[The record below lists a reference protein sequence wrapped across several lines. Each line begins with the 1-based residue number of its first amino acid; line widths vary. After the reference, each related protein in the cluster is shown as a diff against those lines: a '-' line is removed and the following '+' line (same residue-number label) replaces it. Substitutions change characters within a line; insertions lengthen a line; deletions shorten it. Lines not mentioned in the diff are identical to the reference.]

1 MKFSTIFL
9 FISLLLS
16 LSVNA
21 QVTVVEMTTDTIS
34 MFEQEEQS
42 ERSIKSARL
51 AMLASAAFPGVGQQ
65 YLGKSKSALVF
76 FGMEV
81 LSIFGAVF
89 LEKYSRQLE
98 DDAHG
103 YAALHAGVDARGKD
117 ERFWTAVGKFA
128 DMNEYNLNVLLN
140 RENDHLYTSESMS
153 WKWENGELSDEQY
166 RKRYNNFR
174 DASRKIHTA
183 ASICIGAMII
193 NRVISIVDIRASTR
207 YKARQPENFSLK
219 LTPGFS
225 SDFSTVG
232 INISTGF

>member
-1 MKFSTIFL
+1 LKFSKVFL
-9 FISLLLS
+9 FISLMLS

-34 MFEQEEQS
+34 VFEQETQS

-65 YLGKSKSALVF
+65 YLGKSKTALAF

-81 LSIFGAVF
+81 LSIFGAVL

-117 ERFWTAVGKFA
+117 ERFWTAVGRYA
-128 DMNEYNLNVLLN
+128 DMNAYNSDNWSN
-140 RENDHLYTSESMS
+140 RESGYVYSSESMN

-166 RKRYNNFR
+166 QKRYNGFR

-207 YKARQPENFSLK
+207 YKAHQKENLSFK
-219 LTPGFS
+219 VTPSFS
-225 SDFSTVG
+225 SDFSAAG